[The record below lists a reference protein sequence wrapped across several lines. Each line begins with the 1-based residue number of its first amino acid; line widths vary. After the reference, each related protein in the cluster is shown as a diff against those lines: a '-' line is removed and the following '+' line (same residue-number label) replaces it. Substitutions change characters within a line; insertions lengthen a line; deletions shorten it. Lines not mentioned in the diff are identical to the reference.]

1 MKQIAIKLVQWT
13 ISLLSWLTISPIFY
27 YLTGRWK
34 LMSKKRRIGLVIIS
48 PMFLTIYAF
57 MCLAGLSIYY
67 DYHRK
72 YRFADQDVLTRITGV
87 TYPDFKIIEYT
98 RGETS
103 FTGDYVDFLL
113 IEFKEPLPS
122 AFYQYL
128 DSLAVTGNSNWFI
141 DGNIY
146 TYDNI
151 WGNGSGAPNGE
162 DDEED
167 MFLNIKHEKGRKQA
181 TICYGA
187 W

>member
-87 TYPDFKIIEYT
+87 TYPDFKIIEY
-98 RGETS
+98 GKS
-103 FTGDYVDFLL
+103 FLRT
-113 IEFKEPLPS
+113 
-122 AFYQYL
+122 L
-128 DSLAVTGNSNWFI
+128 DCDKDINIRTPIANRFFI
-141 DGNIY
+141 FVG
-146 TYDNI
+146 
-151 WGNGSGAPNGE
+151 
-162 DDEED
+162 
-167 MFLNIKHEKGRKQA
+167 F
-181 TICYGA
+181 
-187 W
+187 